1 MDNDVILKLY
11 SRSETVFTLDEIS
24 QLFPEI
30 AGGNLQDRLYYSAK
44 TGKLKR
50 LRQGIYAKV
59 EYNPFELA
67 NKLYK
72 PSYISLETVLGVGNV
87 VFQYYET
94 IFAVSYLTRTVTT
107 GDVSIQYRQIKG
119 EILTNTEGIDQK
131 DGYFI
136 ATLER
141 AFLDAIYIYKNYHF
155 DNLGVIN
162 WERIEDLKK
171 IYKSKAFEKRVEE
184 YYKDYKEDYGI
195 K

>member
-1 MDNDVILKLY
+1 MNNDVILKLY
-11 SRSETVFTLDEIS
+11 SKPETVFTLNEIS
-24 QLFPEI
+24 QLFPDI
-30 AGGNLQDRLYYSAK
+30 AYESIRDRLYYFTK
-44 TGKLKR
+44 VGKLKR
-50 LRQGIYAKV
+50 LHQSIYAKSD
-59 EYNPFELA
+59 YNPYELA

-72 PSYISLETVLGVGNV
+72 PSYISLETVLGAGNV

-94 IFAVSYLTRTVTT
+94 IFAVSYLTRTVTI
-107 GDVSIQYRQIKG
+107 GDISIQYRQIKG
-119 EILTNTEGIDQK
+119 EILTNTEDIEQK

-155 DNLGVIN
+155 DNLGAIN
-162 WERIEDLKK
+162 WEKVESLKK
-171 IYKSKAFEKRVEE
+171 IYKSKAFEKRVGE